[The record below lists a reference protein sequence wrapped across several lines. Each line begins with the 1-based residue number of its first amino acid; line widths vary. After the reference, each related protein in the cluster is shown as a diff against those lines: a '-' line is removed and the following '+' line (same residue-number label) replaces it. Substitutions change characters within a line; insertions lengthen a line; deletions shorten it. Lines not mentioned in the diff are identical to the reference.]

1 MDQVVEQLAHSASPS
16 PAAAGASTTT
26 TSGSGGGAASGRSSV
41 AAAARTDVSAP
52 CVGLDE
58 SRAVIGSSVLGSGSF
73 ADVRSGTYRF
83 RAQGQATDV
92 AYKIF
97 RGGQNL
103 SASMRETIEKE
114 VAVGVRLNHPC
125 LVRMIG
131 IIHSIQHGPCLVLEL
146 CQGGSLRA
154 ALDRARDGELSLP
167 WKLRV
172 QWLEQIARGMA
183 ELHSLLPSSIIH
195 RDLKAANVLLSSAD
209 LPRAVAKVTDFGVAT
224 FVQTVRA
231 TVSGGG
237 ATGTLAWMA
246 PETFD
251 GKYSE
256 KSDVFAFAV
265 LCYEVM
271 SRALPH
277 AGKSAAEVSK
287 LVMQQFK
294 VSKALEKKGVSREEQ
309 LDEWLEEN
317 PLGARRPDLGQV
329 HSSSLKL
336 TR

>member
-1 MDQVVEQLAHSASPS
+1 M
-16 PAAAGASTTT
+16 G
-26 TSGSGGGAASGRSSV
+26 
-41 AAAARTDVSAP
+41 
-52 CVGLDE
+52 
-58 SRAVIGSSVLGSGSF
+58 
-73 ADVRSGTYRF
+73 
-83 RAQGQATDV
+83 
-92 AYKIF
+92 
-97 RGGQNL
+97 
-103 SASMRETIEKE
+103 
-114 VAVGVRLNHPC
+114 
-125 LVRMIG
+125 
-131 IIHSIQHGPCLVLEL
+131 
-146 CQGGSLRA
+146 
-154 ALDRARDGELSLP
+154 
-167 WKLRV
+167 
-172 QWLEQIARGMA
+172 

-256 KSDVFAFAV
+256 KSDIFAFAV

-277 AGKSAAEVSK
+277 ANKSAAEVSK

-329 HSSSLKL
+329 QAGCPQALVDLTERCWDDSPDNRPVSAEILDALARLIEGRPYWGIGGGVRESSWQRGRRSRQWNRPSAIPCRPINMW
-336 TR
+336 T